1 MPRWVIMAGVL
12 VAGCASGRSAIAPP
26 EREAPEAE
34 VVRERVLDDAP
45 LERAR
50 VALKDGDRGS
60 AAAIADS
67 LWVAWLGIDE
77 LDPDAAEDLVDLLDS
92 VGAED
97 LAAHVLVRAP
107 FDLSGGDRK
116 TLRRLAAQLSISELE
131 RLLGDTDGREDARS
145 ILSAELAWALAVAD
159 YPDRARQLAERV
171 LVESPEGTERDKA
184 EDVIEGRGKPGGAPV
199 RVGVVLPASGRF
211 AGVGEQVLEGALLAL
226 EGHEMDPNHPPV
238 ELVVLD
244 DSSSVDLGIEHV
256 ETLEKMNVV
265 AVLGPVRTEAL
276 VSAAVRRDRDDLF
289 LISPTA
295 AGGQG
300 LEPNAYSLWDRDRRE
315 ADVAVALVSW
325 MVENMGLGSFGVL
338 YPDGWSPRALQALRA
353 EVEERGGS
361 VLAAEAYVADS
372 TTFGAPITAL
382 AGAEPEAVLVFADG
396 PRTVLQIAPQL
407 VYYGLRRW
415 VTGGDA
421 NWSDPAVVRRL
432 DPSYSDHRL
441 VATYVDRISPDTPW
455 QEFEAS
461 YEATYRKALP
471 DNMFTALGFDAMR
484 LILKDVPEAEWERR
498 GSIGRSVRRSVHRG
512 ATGDLSVDTRTG
524 ELQREVFVRLIQ
536 DGELRIPDPA
546 EMVQWAEE
554 QRQLEE
560 FLKAL
565 EEAKEE
571 EEATP

>member
-1 MPRWVIMAGVL
+1 MTRWVMTAAVL
-12 VAGCASGRSAIAPP
+12 VAGCASGRSAIAPA
-26 EREAPEAE
+26 EREAPEPE
-34 VVRERVLDDAP
+34 VVRERVIDDAP

-50 VALKDGDRGS
+50 ATLRDGDRGS

-67 LWVAWLGIDE
+67 LGVAWLGIDE
-77 LDPDAAEDLVDLLDS
+77 LDPGSAEDLVDLLDS

-97 LAAHVLVRAP
+97 LAAHILLRAP
-107 FDLSGGDRK
+107 FELSGGDRK
-116 TLRRLAAQLSISELE
+116 TLRRLVEQLSIGELE
-131 RLLGDTDGREDARS
+131 RLLSDADGRPDARS
-145 ILSAELAWALAVAD
+145 IVSAELAWALAVAD
-159 YPDRARQLAERV
+159 HPGRARQVAEGVLAE
-171 LVESPEGTERDKA
+171 SPDGAERDKA
-184 EDVIEGRGKPGGAPV
+184 EDVIEGRGEPVGEPV

-211 AGVGEQVLEGALLAL
+211 SGVGEQILEGALLAL
-226 EGHEMDPNHPPV
+226 EGHAVDPNHASV

-244 DSSSVDLGIEHV
+244 DSSRVDLGIEHL
-256 ETLEKMNVV
+256 ETLEKGDVV
-265 AVLGPVRTEAL
+265 AVLGPIRTEAL
-276 VSAAVRRDRDDLF
+276 VSAAIRRDRDDLL

-338 YPDGWSPRALQALRA
+338 YPEGWSPQALQALRA
-353 EVEERGGS
+353 EVEDRGGS
-361 VLAAEAYVADS
+361 VLAAESYVSDS
-372 TTFGAPITAL
+372 TTFGAPITNL
-382 AGAEPEAVLVFADG
+382 AAAEPEAVMVFADG
-396 PRTVLQIAPQL
+396 PRTVLQLAPQL

-441 VATYVDRISPDTPW
+441 VATYVDQISPGTPW
-455 QEFEAS
+455 QEFEVN
-461 YEATYRKALP
+461 YETVYRKSLP
-471 DNMFTALGFDAMR
+471 DNMFAALGYDAMR
-484 LILKDVPEAEWERR
+484 LILRGVPEAEWQRR
-498 GSIGRSVRRSVHRG
+498 GSIGRGIRRSVYRG
-512 ATGDLSVDTRTG
+512 ATGDLSVDRRTG
-524 ELQREVFVRLIQ
+524 EIRRDVFVRLIQ
-536 DGELRIPDPA
+536 DGELLIPDPA
-546 EMVQWAEE
+546 EMLLWAEE

-565 EEAKEE
+565 EEDKEN

>member
-1 MPRWVIMAGVL
+1 MPRWVIIAGVL

-26 EREAPEAE
+26 ETEAPEAD
-34 VVRERVLDDAP
+34 VVRERVLDVAP

-97 LAAHVLVRAP
+97 LAAHVLVRVP

-116 TLRRLAAQLSISELE
+116 TLRRLVAQLSISELE
-131 RLLGDTDGREDARS
+131 RLLGDADGRADARS
-145 ILSAELAWALAVAD
+145 ILGAELAWALAVAD
-159 YPDRARQLAERV
+159 YPDRARQLAARV

-184 EDVIEGRGKPGGAPV
+184 EDVIEGRAKPGGAPV

-226 EGHEMDPNHPPV
+226 EGHELDPTHPPV

-256 ETLEKMNVV
+256 EALEKMNVV
-265 AVLGPVRTEAL
+265 AVLGPVRTEGL

-315 ADVAVALVSW
+315 ADVAVALVNW

-338 YPDGWSPRALQALRA
+338 YPDGWSTRALQALRA
-353 EVEERGGS
+353 EVEDRGGS

-382 AGAEPEAVLVFADG
+382 AEAEPEAVLVFADG

-461 YEATYRKALP
+461 YEAKYRKALP

-546 EMVQWAEE
+546 EMVRWAEE

>member
-1 MPRWVIMAGVL
+1 MPRWVIMVVVL
-12 VAGCASGRSAIAPP
+12 VAGCASGRSTVAPP

-34 VVRERVLDDAP
+34 VVPERVLDDAP

-50 VALKDGDRGS
+50 AALKDGDRGS

-77 LDPDAAEDLVDLLDS
+77 LDPDSAEDLVDLLDS

-116 TLRRLAAQLSISELE
+116 TLRRLVEQLSIRELE
-131 RLLGDTDGREDARS
+131 RLLSDTGGRADARS
-145 ILSAELAWALAVAD
+145 ILSAELAWALAVAG

-171 LVESPEGTERDKA
+171 LAESPDGAERDKA
-184 EDVIEGRGKPGGAPV
+184 EDVIEGRREPGGAPV

-300 LEPNAYSLWDRDRRE
+300 LEPNAYTLWDRDRRE
-315 ADVAVALVSW
+315 ADVAMALVSW

-353 EVEERGGS
+353 EVEDRGGS
-361 VLAAEAYVADS
+361 VLAAESYVADS

-461 YEATYRKALP
+461 YEGTYRKALP
-471 DNMFTALGFDAMR
+471 DNMFAALGFDAMR
-484 LILKDVPEAEWERR
+484 LILNGVPEAEWERR

-524 ELQREVFVRLIQ
+524 ELRREVFVRLIQ

-546 EMVQWAEE
+546 EMVRWAEE

>member
-1 MPRWVIMAGVL
+1 MTRWVVTAIVL
-12 VAGCASGRSAIAPP
+12 VAGCASGRGTTPPP
-26 EREAPEAE
+26 EREAPAPE

-45 LERAR
+45 LDSARAT
-50 VALKDGDRGS
+50 LKEGDRGR

-77 LDPDAAEDLVDLLDS
+77 LNPGSAEDLVDLLDS

-97 LAAHVLVRAP
+97 LAAHLLLRAP
-107 FDLSGGDRK
+107 FELSGGNRK
-116 TLRRLAAQLSISELE
+116 TLRRLVAQLSIGELE
-131 RLLGDTDGREDARS
+131 RLLSDAEGRPDARS
-145 ILSAELAWALAVAD
+145 IVSAELAWALAVAD
-159 YPDRARQLAERV
+159 HPDRARQLAQRV
-171 LVESPEGTERDKA
+171 LAESPDGAERDKS
-184 EDVIEGRGKPGGAPV
+184 EDVIEGRGKTAGVPV
-199 RVGVVLPASGRF
+199 RVGVVLPKSGRF
-211 AGVGEQVLEGALLAL
+211 AAVGEQILEGALLAL
-226 EGHEMDPNHPPV
+226 EGHQKNPDHAPV

-244 DSSSVDLGIEHV
+244 DSSRVDLGIEYV
-256 ETLEKMNVV
+256 ETLEEMDVV
-265 AVLGPVRTEAL
+265 AVLGPIRTEAL
-276 VSAAVRRDRDDLF
+276 VSAAIRRDRDDLF

-295 AGGQG
+295 AGGQA

-315 ADVAVALVSW
+315 ADVAKALVSW
-325 MVENMGLGSFGVL
+325 MVDNMGLGSFGVL

-353 EVEERGGS
+353 EVEERGGR
-361 VLAAEAYVADS
+361 VLAAESYAADS

-382 AGAEPEAVLVFADG
+382 AAAEPEAVLVFADG

-441 VATYVDRISPDTPW
+441 VATYVDRIGPDTPW
-455 QEFEAS
+455 QAFEAD

-471 DNMFTALGFDAMR
+471 DNMFAALGFDAMS
-484 LILKDVPEAEWERR
+484 LILTDMPEAEWKRR
-498 GSIGRSVRRSVHRG
+498 GSIGRGVRRSVYRG
-512 ATGDLSVDTRTG
+512 ATGNLSVDRRTG
-524 ELQREVFVRLIQ
+524 ELRRDVFVRLIQ

-546 EMVQWAEE
+546 EMLLWAEE
-554 QRQLEE
+554 QLQLEE

-565 EEAKEE
+565 EEEKE